1 MPTFFNTP
9 DPKKTASATP
19 DPTAPAFRAA
29 PPAEEDAS
37 PQSQPAAPL
46 SKDGNVAPVAGTAA
60 PAAED
65 AAPAAE
71 GAAPAAEGPAPAAE
85 GPAPAAE
92 DAAPAAEDAA
102 PAAEDAAPAANSAA
116 NTAAPTPPPAF
127 RAPPSDGAVI
137 RHFRTAEAG
146 ALGKL
151 RGDFD
156 LDLSPALF
164 ERLKRYFSNTAKRDP
179 TAGELRLL
187 AALDSGAGQTP
198 ARVAVGELITDSA
211 ALAEVWADMM
221 AKHGALHG
229 VGSRRRNQK
238 TTVAPPCTLSN
249 ALSLAGRYMARLHEP
264 NVMRDMTV
272 LASASDESAAIAAGL
287 IPVAKLRVGEGFR
300 SVWREDAPPL
310 EPIPARAGDLLL
322 YLPRVDYDRLAALL
336 ACLRKESRPVIGA
349 IRAVTGTSLLASLWH
364 ICEAAD
370 LYPDRIRM
378 NLFPQSAPTGRV
390 PVSLLCDPAVPAED
404 GTADYLIRVPLKQA
418 NHLSELLK
426 RIGLNAVVCGQ
437 VRANDRTVVYVR
449 GTQGNTDIPAA
460 ELPGDVLRGMAA
472 PVLRSYTL
480 SEGNVAPAADRP
492 SVAFLPSPIPGLDG
506 LTPDGRETVAL
517 TVSDARVLTTPNREL
532 LLSAAE
538 ITVRES
544 GSGYAAAMEAVR
556 AAVSPLWAQNIP
568 NRRIALSVS
577 LTATHPAALTMGVTL
592 ELLCG
597 LYRAAAEGG
606 LPIVDPAM
614 EVTPASD
621 ASPGYRLTV
630 VAYARDE
637 APAGKSAAVGTLPA
651 TSDPTAESAR
661 PRYLLPILRRPYENS
676 LKALS
681 AALSREGDAV
691 CVIHPLI
698 MSKVEVEIPAPA
710 PAETATEATAETAT
724 EATAKATTEASAE
737 TATEASAET
746 ATEASAE
753 TATEASAETA
763 TEATAETATEASA
776 PLKEIRHVPDPKSVE
791 ELAAK
796 LTEEPTPVFSM
807 SEADTRLLLE
817 QVPIANALAE
827 RIAAG
832 RPLAVLGESC
842 KPFAELGLL
851 PDALTE
857 LSAVTAS
864 ASVTVEYR
872 HGASPTRRLLRTPL
886 LIPAG
891 VGASDLP
898 GLMTLRLPDG
908 KEIPD
913 GFTNGDGR
921 VLGFLNGLDT
931 ALLPLLRRAP
941 LDTDSLI

>member
-60 PAAED
+60 PAAEGP
-65 AAPAAE
+65 APAAE
-71 GAAPAAEGPAPAAE
+71 DAAPTAEGPAPAAE
-85 GPAPAAE
+85 GPAPAT
-92 DAAPAAEDAA
+92 
-102 PAAEDAAPAANSAA
+102 NSAA

-249 ALSLAGRYMARLHEP
+249 ALSLVGRYVARLHEP

-480 SEGNVAPAADRP
+480 SEVNVAPAADRP

-517 TVSDARVLTTPNREL
+517 TVSDARVLTTPNREV

-614 EVTPASD
+614 EVSPASD
-621 ASPGYRLTV
+621 ASPAYRLTV

-661 PRYLLPILRRPYENS
+661 PRYLLPVLRRSYENS

-681 AALSREGDAV
+681 TALSREEDAV
-691 CVIHPLI
+691 CVIQPLI
-698 MSKVEVEIPAPA
+698 MSKVEVEIPATA

-724 EATAKATTEASAE
+724 EASTEA
-737 TATEASAET
+737 ATEAP
-746 ATEASAE
+746 
-753 TATEASAETA
+753 
-763 TEATAETATEASA
+763 A

-796 LTEEPTPVFSM
+796 LTEEPMPVFSM

-898 GLMTLRLPDG
+898 GQMTLRLPDG

-931 ALLPLLRRAP
+931 ALLPLLSRAP